1 MENVIEKPTPTEA
14 EQKLNVSGMRVG
26 HYLCFFGMHVLTPKV
41 IQILEKELPTKS
53 GITLSSVLARLA
65 VQEKYLALDSPGR
78 RYDVGVRYGL
88 LRAQVALALSGRD
101 RVEVLSQI
109 LEALAIQNLD
119 TRSGHAE

>member
-1 MENVIEKPTPTEA
+1 
-14 EQKLNVSGMRVG
+14 MRVG
-26 HYLCFFGMHVLTPKV
+26 HYLCFFGMHVLTPTV
-41 IQILEKELPTKS
+41 IQILEKELPTRS
-53 GITLSSVLARLA
+53 GITLSSVLTRLA
-65 VQEKYLALDSPGR
+65 LQEKYLALDSPGR

-119 TRSGHAE
+119 SRTGHVG